1 MFGIGMPEL
10 ILIGLVALIVVGPKK
25 LPDLAKTLGKGLN
38 EFRKTASDVTD
49 GLKESVKAD
58 DIKKDVE
65 SVKNSLLYG
74 RDDEDATGNPK
85 TDPTS
90 ENAKSTSPSDA
101 PGNAKESGKT
111 G

>member
-25 LPDLAKTLGKGLN
+25 LPDLAKTLGKGLS
-38 EFRKTASDVTD
+38 EFRKAASDISD
-49 GLKESVKAD
+49 GIKDTVKAD

-74 RDDEDATGNPK
+74 RDDE
-85 TDPTS
+85 
-90 ENAKSTSPSDA
+90 EPSDNATSGPA
-101 PGNAKESGKT
+101 PENTKNTSSSDAHGNTKEN
-111 G
+111 

>member
-10 ILIGLVALIVVGPKK
+10 IMIAVVALLVVGPKK

-49 GLKESVKAD
+49 GLKDTIKAD

-65 SVKNSLLYG
+65 SMKNSLLYG
-74 RDDEDATGNPK
+74 GDKEEESSPAESVPPLETTKNEA
-85 TDPTS
+85 PT
-90 ENAKSTSPSDA
+90 ADK
-101 PGNAKESGKT
+101 
-111 G
+111 

>member
-10 ILIGLVALIVVGPKK
+10 ILIAVVALLVVGPKK

-38 EFRKTASDVTD
+38 EFRKTATDVTD
-49 GLKESVKAD
+49 GLKDTIKAD

-74 RDDEDATGNPK
+74 RDEDKESSPAGSVP
-85 TDPTS
+85 PS
-90 ENAKSTSPSDA
+90 ETAKNESPSA
-101 PGNAKESGKT
+101 EKGPAKEG
-111 G
+111 

>member
-38 EFRKTASDVTD
+38 EFRKTASDVTE
-49 GLKESVKAD
+49 GLKETVKAD
-58 DIKKDVE
+58 DIKKDVD

-74 RDDEDATGNPK
+74 RDEEEPSDNASPS
-85 TDPTS
+85 P
-90 ENAKSTSPSDA
+90 ENTKDTSPSDA
-101 PGNAKESGKT
+101 HGNTKES
-111 G
+111 

>member
-10 ILIGLVALIVVGPKK
+10 ILIGVVALLVVGPKK

-38 EFRKTASDVTD
+38 EFRKTATDVTD
-49 GLKESVKAD
+49 GLKDTIKAD

-74 RDDEDATGNPK
+74 RDDEEESSPAGSASPLET
-85 TDPTS
+85 
-90 ENAKSTSPSDA
+90 AKSDA
-101 PGNAKESGKT
+101 SAAGKGTAKEG
-111 G
+111 

>member
-10 ILIGLVALIVVGPKK
+10 MLIAVVALLVVGPKK

-38 EFRKTASDVTD
+38 EFRKTATDVTD
-49 GLKESVKAD
+49 GLKDTIKAD

-74 RDDEDATGNPK
+74 RDEEGESSL
-85 TDPTS
+85 S
-90 ENAKSTSPSDA
+90 EAAPPEETEKKESPSATKGPD
-101 PGNAKESGKT
+101 KEV
-111 G
+111 